1 MAVDLTNIKV
11 GDKLAIRVKGS
22 SWSKFP
28 ISHHILVVDRET
40 DTQVVC
46 VSERNGGGEWRFRK
60 LDGKQIGED
69 YSHAEL
75 ATDELIA
82 KIHEQYALSQ
92 RDSVARRALSDLE
105 GKPLHKLD
113 LTLEQT
119 EALAKAWTEIK
130 AMKVA
135 A

>member
-1 MAVDLTNIKV
+1 MAVDLTSIKV
-11 GDKLAIRVKGS
+11 GDKLAVRTKVS

-28 ISHHILVVDRET
+28 ITHHILVVDRIT
-40 DTQVVC
+40 ASQVTC
-46 VSERNGGGEWRFRK
+46 VSARNGSGQWRFRK
-60 LDGKQIGED
+60 SDGEQIGEG
-69 YSHAEL
+69 YFYAEL

-82 KIHEQYALSQ
+82 KINEQYVLSH
-92 RDSVARRALSDLE
+92 RDSVARFALSDLE
-105 GKPLHKLD
+105 GKHLHQLH

-135 A
+135 V